1 MEKVIRAALA
11 AAVAAIF
18 IAHGSQ
24 AAEVGLDA
32 PVSTAQIRPFTSDLN
47 IQQKPV
53 DAFSR
58 TTRYQGTLTIGKI
71 SFPVSGEATERGS
84 IKPMGKDLLWEST
97 SQSTFRF
104 GDEGKTGTTTNRIL
118 MAPNGEIKQAGTNAK
133 NQSMDFSRLLL
144 VAMRPQ
150 NPVRLGQD
158 VWRLDSLLLQLQPL
172 FPTATVK
179 RNSSTFKAAGKT
191 VVQGREQLVVDG
203 GGGVEMSIDDAMPWK
218 LRLPSQCL
226 IDLPTGLWSACVGAA
241 RVEGLMGD
249 QPVALDLQFRTA
261 TSFGR

>member
-1 MEKVIRAALA
+1 VIRFAL

-18 IAHGSQ
+18 IANGAQ
-24 AAEVGLDA
+24 AAQVGLDA
-32 PVSTAQIRPFTSDLN
+32 PVPAAQIRPFTSDLN
-47 IQQKPV
+47 ILQKPV
-53 DAFSR
+53 DAFAR

-104 GDEGKTGTTTNRIL
+104 GDEGKTGTTTNRIV

>member
-1 MEKVIRAALA
+1 MSRSAFVAFIAALLA
-11 AAVAAIF
+11 TGPAR
-18 IAHGSQ
+18 
-24 AAEVGLDA
+24 AAEVGLNG
-32 PVSTAQIRPFTSDLN
+32 PVPAAQIRPFTNDLN
-47 IQQKPV
+47 VLQKPV
-53 DAFSR
+53 DAFTR

-104 GDEGKTGTTTNRIL
+104 GDDGKTATTTNRIV
-118 MAPNGEIKQAGTNAK
+118 MAPNGEIKQAGTSAK

-158 VWRLDSLLLQLQPL
+158 VWRLDSLLMQIAPM

-179 RNSSTFKAAGKT
+179 KNNSAFKAAGKT
-191 VVQGREQLVVDG
+191 TVQGREQLVVDG
-203 GGGVEMSIDDAMPWK
+203 GGGVEMSVDDGMPWK
-218 LRLPSQCL
+218 LRVPSQCL

-241 RVEGLMGD
+241 RVDGLMND

>member
-1 MEKVIRAALA
+1 MIRFAFAAAISAALA
-11 AAVAAIF
+11 AGSAQAV
-18 IAHGSQ
+18 
-24 AAEVGLDA
+24 EVGLDA
-32 PVSTAQIRPFTSDLN
+32 PVPAAQVRPFTNDLN
-47 IQQKPV
+47 ILQKPV
-53 DAFSR
+53 DTFAR
-58 TTRYQGTLTIGKI
+58 TTRYQGTMTLGKI
-71 SFPVSGEATERGS
+71 SFPISGEAIERGS

-104 GDEGKTGTTTNRIL
+104 GDEGKTSTTTNRIV
-118 MAPNGEIKQAGTNAK
+118 MAPNGEIKQAGTDAK
-133 NQSMDFSRLLL
+133 NKSMDFSRLLL

-158 VWRLDSLLLQLQPL
+158 VWRLDSLLMQLQPL
-172 FPTATVK
+172 FPAATVK
-179 RNSSTFKAAGKT
+179 RNNSTFKAAGKT

-203 GGGVEMSIDDAMPWK
+203 GGGVELSVDDGMPWK

-226 IDLPTGLWSACVGAA
+226 IDLPTGMWSACVGAA

-261 TSFGR
+261 TNFGR

>member
-1 MEKVIRAALA
+1 MIRFAFVAVFAAILA
-11 AAVAAIF
+11 AGSAQAVEI
-18 IAHGSQ
+18 
-24 AAEVGLDA
+24 GLSG
-32 PVSTAQIRPFTSDLN
+32 PLPTAQIRPFTNDLN
-47 IQQKPV
+47 IVQKAV
-53 DAFSR
+53 DAFTR

-104 GDEGKTGTTTNRIL
+104 GDEGKTGTTTNRIV
-118 MAPNGEIKQAGTNAK
+118 MAPNGEIKQAGTDAK
-133 NQSMDFSRLLL
+133 NKSMDFSRLLL

-158 VWRLDSLLLQLQPL
+158 VWRLDSLLMQLQPL

-179 RNSSTFKAAGKT
+179 RNNSTFKAAGKT
-191 VVQGREQLVVDG
+191 TVQGREQLVVDG
-203 GGGVEMSIDDAMPWK
+203 GGGVELSVDDAMPWK

-241 RVEGLMGD
+241 RVEGLMND